1 MGENMI
7 DKLTEKVIRV
17 VYLIALI
24 VIALDMLYWRPN

>member
-1 MGENMI
+1 MI